1 MHIYISDQLLSQ
13 VQLFASPWT
22 AACQASLS
30 ITNSQSLLKLMSIK
44 SVMPSNHLI
53 LCRPLL
59 LPPSVFPSI
68 RVFSSE
74 LALRIRWPNYWRFS
88 FSISLSSEYSGLI
101 SFRIDWFDF
110 LPVQG
115 PLKSLLQHSSWKHQF
130 LGAQPSLWSNSHIST
145 WLLANHSFDYRPLL
159 DKWYVWFWICC
170 LGLSQLFFQGTSII
184 F

>member
-1 MHIYISDQLLSQ
+1 MCDSLQPHGLQHARLPCSLPTPRACSNSCWLSRWCHPTISFSVIPFSSCLKSFQH
-13 VQLFASPWT
+13 
-22 AACQASLS
+22 
-30 ITNSQSLLKLMSIK
+30 QSLFQES
-44 SVMPSNHLI
+44 
-53 LCRPLL
+53 
-59 LPPSVFPSI
+59 
-68 RVFSSE
+68 
-74 LALRIRWPNYWRFS
+74 AGRIRWPKYWS
-88 FSISLSSEYSGLI
+88 FSISPSNEYSGLI

-115 PLKSLLQHSSWKHQF
+115 TLKSLLQHSSWKHQF